1 MEFIFLKQKGE
12 KMKTGV
18 LTAVILMAGGAF
30 VFGDTLINE
39 SFSGNTVP
47 SGWVFNGKESAN
59 HNSLA
64 TGVNKANSDWFVN
77 ENGTNFLR
85 LTERTT
91 NQRTTAIYTNST
103 FRSDRSFTIRSDIR
117 VTSPTGNN
125 GADGISFF
133 WLKADTVTNVNT
145 TIGGMGG
152 WQGAPRGAITGTAGS
167 GNTLSEAGYYSG
179 LKGYSFEFD
188 HYNNSGEQ
196 YIEYNHL
203 VRLEDWVHIPGAAI
217 NHSANPNFY
226 EDNGWQT
233 IQFAYNSDLDNFT
246 VSWGFNGSTFSSNV
260 TYSVG
265 TEKFDQAYFGIS
277 AGTGGQIA
285 AQDVR
290 NITFTG
296 VIPEPASVMM
306 IALGSFVIAGYR
318 RFFGR
323 V

>member
-1 MEFIFLKQKGE
+1 MFLRRNT
-12 KMKTGV
+12 KMKTGF
-18 LTAVILMAGGAF
+18 LTAVILMAGGAL

-59 HNSLA
+59 HNSLT
-64 TGVNKANSDWFVN
+64 TGVNKVNSDWIVK

-85 LTERTT
+85 LTEQTY

-117 VTSPTGNN
+117 VTSPAGNN

-133 WLKADTVTNVNT
+133 WLKANTVANVNT
-145 TIGGMGG
+145 MIGGMGG
-152 WQGAPRGAITGTAGS
+152 WQGTPRGAITGTAGS

-188 HYNNSGEQ
+188 HYNNTGEK

-203 VRLEDWVHIPGAAI
+203 VRLEDWVHLSGAAI
-217 NHSANPNFY
+217 DHSADPNFY

-233 IQFAYNSDLDNFT
+233 IQFSYNADLDTFT
-246 VSWGFNGSTFSSNV
+246 VSWGFNGSTFASNV
-260 TYSVG
+260 TYSVA

-277 AGTGGQIA
+277 AGTGGQFA
-285 AQDVR
+285 AQDIK
-290 NITFTG
+290 NITVMG
-296 VIPEPASVMM
+296 VIPEPSTVLLLAIGGGV
-306 IALGSFVIAGYR
+306 AWLLR
-318 RFFGR
+318 LKQRL
-323 V
+323 